1 MPSRVGRWQR
11 SLKEAGAR
19 AGAPDCPI
27 VVRVSDAASDLAR
40 WAAALEPQWRAPVQR
55 ALVSRDRYLGI
66 VAGLQ
71 DGPTKQRLMSLA
83 PTMDHSV
90 QKIADAV
97 WRASNARSIADG
109 LDSAAA
115 TAELKQARRDLDAV
129 RAGGGDTAAAQARV
143 DALAQ
148 RHRAIND
155 ALNLAEDSGSAF
167 DEMNVRL
174 ETAVAHAATVALRAG
189 QAPLGS
195 DPAPELEAFVGELS
209 ALDAALAELG

>member
-1 MPSRVGRWQR
+1 MTAAAGRCR
-11 SLKEAGAR
+11 NVEVMTDPA
-19 AGAPDCPI
+19 D
-27 VVRVSDAASDLAR
+27 DFAR

-55 ALVSRDRYLGI
+55 AMVSRDRYLGI
-66 VAGLQ
+66 VAGLA
-71 DGPTKQRLMSLA
+71 DGPTKQRLASLA
-83 PTMDHSV
+83 PTMDQSV

-109 LDSAAA
+109 LDADAA
-115 TAELKQARRDLDAV
+115 TAELKQARRDLGAI
-129 RAGGGDTAAAQARV
+129 RAGGGDTSAAQSRV

-155 ALNLAEDSGSAF
+155 ALNLADDSGGAF
-167 DEMNVRL
+167 DAMNVRL

-189 QAPLGS
+189 QAPIGS
-195 DPAPELEAFVGELS
+195 DPSPELDAFVGELS